1 MRRINV
7 LVCND
12 DNNQNLEF
20 EAEILDGQKFKVKKC
35 EFDYDP
41 NCEYEIESVFNW
53 IKQMI

>member
-1 MRRINV
+1 MGKINV
-7 LVCND
+7 LVSND